1 MYRPT
6 DPQLSLME
14 SRFLIPPVKRR
25 RLERSWAEAFR
36 TRVLPLIEEDVFR
49 GCFCED
55 NGRPNKSIRLL
66 VGLHLLK
73 EADDLTDEQILDAL
87 EFNIQWQHALGVE
100 PADAHVAEKTLHN
113 FRHKLV
119 ENGRAQVVFQQLTEA
134 LMAADGLSAVRQR
147 LDSTHVLSN
156 IAVLTRLGLF
166 TETVANF
173 LRELRREAPEKL
185 AKLDE
190 GYAKRYLDR
199 DGYFADAKREQAQRR
214 LPVVAKDLYA
224 LVRAFE
230 GDEDTRAWE
239 SYALLARL
247 LADQCDVVGEANPEE
262 PVKVKEGTEEP
273 VKAKEGTEEP
283 VTVKEGKEISGTSL
297 QSPHDPEAT
306 YGHKGKGYETQL
318 TETCVSDNPYQV
330 ITAVSVNGAHES
342 DQKATVPMV
351 KGLVDRGIGPEVML
365 ADTGF
370 GSGENIAACAEM
382 GVELVARVQD
392 PSAPPKPD
400 HWDEPVEATP
410 VGEAPAP
417 ETPAAQEL
425 AAAALCD
432 APPVAPDTADPAGAP
447 EGLAAQ
453 AADEPEPEPGAAPAA
468 PDTAEPRLGLD
479 AFGFSSTYKEMVA
492 CPAGHAPLRN
502 EITASRPPYR
512 AVYDGATCASC
523 PLAARCPTRR
533 TADGDRVVRWRQD
546 KAATA
551 TRQRDQQESAFKERY
566 KLRSGIESTNAEFKG
581 RHGAGDLRVR
591 GRDRVEAA
599 LTLKALA
606 LNAKRAVQHHTEALR
621 NADGT
626 TPDAPK

>member
-49 GCFCED
+49 ACFCEN

-230 GDEDTRAWE
+230 GDEVTRAWE
-239 SYALLARL
+239 SYGLLVRL
-247 LADQCDVVGEANPEE
+247 LADQCNVVGDANPEE
-262 PVKVKEGTEEP
+262 PVTVKEGTKEP
-273 VKAKEGTEEP
+273 M
-283 VTVKEGKEISGTSL
+283 TVKEGKEISGTSL

-318 TETCVSDNPYQV
+318 AETCVSDNPYQV

-382 GVELVARVQD
+382 GVELIARVQD

-417 ETPAAQEL
+417 GTPAAQEL
-425 AAAALCD
+425 AAAARCD
-432 APPVAPDTADPAGAP
+432 APPVAPDTGAGAP
-447 EGLAAQ
+447 ERLAAE
-453 AADEPEPEPGAAPAA
+453 AADEPGAAPPA
-468 PDTAEPRLGLD
+468 PDTPEPAEPGLGLD
-479 AFGFSSTYKEMVA
+479 AFAFSSTFKEMVA
-492 CPAGHAPLRN
+492 CLTGHAPLRN
-502 EITASRPPYR
+502 EITDGRPPYR
-512 AVYDGATCASC
+512 AIFDGETCATC

-551 TRQRDQQESAFKERY
+551 TRQRDQQQPAFKAKY

-591 GRDRVEAA
+591 RRRRVEVAV
-599 LTLKALA
+599 TLKALA

-621 NADGT
+621 DAEGT
-626 TPDAPK
+626 TPDAPE